1 MSDWEVMHVRD
12 VMPDSMLLGMVAVG
26 NMGMLSQRH
35 LLNVFNCIFYMSGGI
50 NTYSYLAGR

>member
-1 MSDWEVMHVRD
+1 MMHLRD